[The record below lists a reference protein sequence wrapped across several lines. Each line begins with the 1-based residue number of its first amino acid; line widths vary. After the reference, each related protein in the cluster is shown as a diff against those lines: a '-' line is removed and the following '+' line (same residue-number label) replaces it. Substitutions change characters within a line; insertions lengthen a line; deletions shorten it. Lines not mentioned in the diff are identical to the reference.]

1 MATQAATVSVLQGR
15 AWARAEDGSLR
26 ELAVGD
32 VIAADERLVTEAGTR
47 IELDFGDAAPVTLS
61 GVQDVAMSPDLWPDT
76 AAARDEASVLNEQF
90 DAILAGLDENDSLLL
105 GGDGDLLD
113 MLDQAPAAGQ
123 STSGGGHS
131 FVRVERIN
139 ETVDG
144 QSYEFA
150 AGSRAEATTAEAD
163 DFAVNN
169 APTTADQSLS
179 TGEDTPVLGQIS
191 AQDLDGDSLS
201 YTLTQPPANG
211 SVTLN
216 PATGEFEYTP
226 NADFN
231 GADEFTVTVSDG
243 TQSAVSVAQVDV
255 IAVNDAPV
263 AQDQTVTT
271 PEDTPLAGQVD
282 ASDVDLGDTLTY
294 ALDIPP
300 ANGSVTLDP
309 DTGAFTY
316 TPNENYNGP
325 DSFNVIVT
333 DNSGATDTATVQLS
347 VTPVND
353 APNAVDDGPLETFA
367 TTTVTGNALDN
378 DSDLDGDN
386 LQVVGFSVADN
397 DTVFAPGDEVP
408 LGDAGVFGIDA
419 NGEFYFTPSDGYSG
433 PVPEVS
439 YTVSDGSLTD
449 SAAIRFDDVPGGVAP
464 PPPPPP
470 VEPPAATIALDNI
483 TSDNI
488 ISAAEAA
495 GNVVVTGQVGGDAQS
510 GDTITLTVNG
520 NDYTGTVLAGGGFSI
535 AVAGADLAAANVIS
549 ASVDGTSDSGQ
560 SYSATTSA
568 GYSVDT
574 QAPQVAITLDEQIT
588 PDDIINAQEAGQTI
602 AITGAVSG
610 DVSDGD
616 LVTVTVNDVVYTG
629 EVTGGA
635 FSIDVAGSDLVA
647 DADNQIEAS
656 ITTST
661 GDVNGEATATDSEGY
676 AVDTELP
683 VVSIT
688 LDEITDTDAI
698 AIAAANGENTTVTG
712 SVSGDVVDGDI
723 VEITIGGNTYSGQV
737 DGGTFAID
745 VAANDFVTDADA
757 SVAASI
763 TVQDTAGNSASAS
776 DDADFIL
783 NPVNVAQ
790 FTDNFVNGVS
800 FTTSSGLSGITGEA
814 GADGSFYYRAGDTIT
829 FTVGDVTVAEF
840 SADAIVGNV
849 LFLQDIAGTA
859 LSDSNS
865 NYVEN
870 MAIFLQAL
878 DNDLTDS
885 TPNDGI
891 LQTNDLQNNQAS
903 YESNITIT
911 PEIRDAFANYIDPTT
926 GAPLNI
932 ATAGKEMISQA
943 LASVGIEFTRD
954 SERDPSGDN
963 VFETIAMEHVA
974 VTIEELA
981 GDRGPVTADERTE
994 DVLDV
999 PGGLI
1004 QYNYNELN
1012 GEITFNT
1019 DDLLEG
1025 AVGRQVI
1032 TENLLVSNVQLSA
1045 SYTDIGVLEDRGNGE
1060 YAIVLSPDTDQYD
1073 LEGLSIDYRVEDW
1086 TVFRDVTSA
1095 TQDQYRSHL
1104 SADIQDV
1111 GEGDGFNQF
1120 TLNSELVFDTDSSL
1134 LINFTSELLSDQLG
1148 YPIAEY
1154 ADDYLVPLE
1163 YSNDGG
1169 QTWQQMQLHSTVNSD
1184 SGLPRPIFEFVL
1196 GAGDSSV
1203 EIRVPIFDDA
1213 IIEDPIEYFDAVVS
1227 GDNVYD
1233 EHLQFGIIDNDAQGQ
1248 DLPLISLD
1256 YVLVVEG
1263 DGDAVF
1269 TLTLSEPSTETVT
1282 VAYQTADQ
1290 GALAGED
1297 YTAVQGVAVFAPGQT
1312 SVTVTVPVI
1321 DDDIIE
1327 SQPNPEFALLNLS
1340 NPTNAAL
1347 ADSQGTLRIF
1357 DNDTPDNAAMTLDI
1371 DPVTGDN
1378 LIDASE
1384 AGSMVTLT
1392 GTVTADPAIGFSLVT
1407 ITVNGQSYQAVA
1419 DSNGRFSV
1427 QVPGQGLI
1435 DDADTTVTGRVIG
1448 VGADGAQGSANASE
1462 AYAVDLSA
1470 PTILINDLNG
1480 ELQPG
1485 EASVTEAS
1493 GTTVNGTI
1501 NVQAVAG
1508 IAAVTIAGFDITGA
1522 SNTPVTIN
1530 SPQGQLLVTGYDA
1543 ATGVISYQFTESG
1556 SAADHTAGDVVD
1568 SFEVRVTDT
1577 ASVTVSDNLDVYIL
1591 DTAPTAE
1598 AANISIAEDGTQ
1610 VIGGVTIAAGAD
1622 TFNVDVQNNV
1632 AGNYGQFSIDASGQ
1646 YTYVLNGGQ
1655 TAVQQLDDG
1664 EQLQDSFTYN
1674 VTDSDGNVSSN
1685 TVTVTINGATDAAP
1699 VIVVT
1704 DSDGQLTPADNSVT
1718 EATGSTVVGS
1728 ASVSAEA
1735 GITSVTVDGQD
1746 ISAAGTTPVVI
1757 TTANGSLTITNYD
1770 SATGVISYQFVENN
1784 TAVDHSVG
1792 DVIDTV
1798 VIAVTDVTGTTTNAN
1813 LDIQILDTAPAA
1825 VDDADTVVLGGSTSG
1840 NVITGAGADTLGA
1853 DGASLNQV
1861 SYGGV
1866 TYDSNSAEFNG
1877 STWTIAATNGV
1888 LQIDTQGNYTYTSNA
1903 TAPAPVNTGG
1913 GDAASW
1919 SGVALYGFAASGD
1932 AYTDSAGNLN
1942 PAVLDAA
1949 HAGNV
1954 VFAQNQV
1961 GVRVGAGDIST
1972 IDSSDNNGPQSQA
1985 LILDLGTSASQAN
1998 VLFGQVG
2005 STDDGRWVAYDE
2017 NFNEVGSGSFDVLPY
2032 SVHVEPGAS
2041 FQYLVISGADTDDH
2055 FSVHSVDYIE
2065 SAANPADEAFG
2076 YQLIDADGSV
2086 SNEAN
2091 LVINHDLSVTDGNE
2105 SIAIGENDNIGAG
2118 EFNLLDNSTPNNG
2131 GNVITSTGDESII
2144 INNVDLTHLF
2154 TISATGF
2161 SYGQAEFTITHK
2173 ETGFTGVFTLNSDG
2187 NLTFDNGLNPLF
2199 DFLNEGDQASI
2210 NVDYIVNGSI
2220 QSTLTIN
2227 VAGAED
2233 AAVIGGV
2240 STGTVAEDGTQTA
2253 SGALSISDVDSSD
2266 NPVSFADVAST
2277 AGDNAYGSFVLS
2289 GGSWTY
2295 TLDNAAVQ
2303 FLDAN
2308 ESVTDSITYTAT
2320 DGSSQTIT
2328 VTINGAEDAAVIGGV
2343 STGTVAE

>member
-1 MATQAATVSVLQGR
+1 MATQAATVSVLQGQ
-15 AWARAEDGSLR
+15 AWARAADGSLR
-26 ELAVGD
+26 ELSVGD

-47 IELDFGDAAPVTLS
+47 IELDFGDAALVTLS
-61 GVQDVAMSPDLWPDT
+61 GVQDVAMSPDLWPET
-76 AAARDEASVLNEQF
+76 ASVSAEASVLDSQF
-90 DAILAGLDENDSLLL
+90 DAILASLDENDSLLL
-105 GGDGDLLD
+105 GGEGDLLD
-113 MLDQAPAAGQ
+113 ILEDAPAAGQ

-139 ETVDG
+139 ETVDD

-150 AGSRAEATTAEAD
+150 DGSRAAATAREED
-163 DFAVNN
+163 DFAANN
-169 APTTADQSLS
+169 APSTADQSLS
-179 TGEDTPVLGQIS
+179 TSEETPVLGQIS

-211 SVTLN
+211 SVSLN

-226 NADFN
+226 NTDFN
-231 GADEFTVTVSDG
+231 GVDEFIVSVSDG
-243 TQSAVSVAQVDV
+243 SQSTESVAQITVTP
-255 IAVNDAPV
+255 VNDAPV
-263 AQDQTVTT
+263 AQDQTLST
-271 PEDTPLAGQVD
+271 PEDTPLDGQID
-282 ASDVDLGDTLTY
+282 ASDVDLGDNLSYTLEV
-294 ALDIPP
+294 PP
-300 ANGSVTLDP
+300 ANGSVTIDSA
-309 DTGAFTY
+309 TGAFTY
-316 TPNENYNGP
+316 TPGDNYNGP
-325 DSFNVIVT
+325 DSFNVVVT
-333 DNSGATDTATVQLS
+333 DSTGASDSATVQLS

-353 APNAVDDGPLETFA
+353 APNAVDDGPLATFVD
-367 TTTVTGNALDN
+367 TTVTGNALDN
-378 DSDLDGDN
+378 DTDLEGDT
-386 LQVVGFSVADN
+386 LEVVGFSVDGSDA
-397 DTVFAPGDEVP
+397 VFAPGDEIL
-408 LGDAGVFGIDA
+408 LGDAGVFGIGP
-419 NGEFYFTPSDGYSG
+419 NGDFYFTPNDGYSG
-433 PVPEVS
+433 SVPEVS
-439 YTVSDGSLTD
+439 YTVSDGAATD
-449 SAAIRFDDVPGGVAP
+449 SAVIRFDDVPGGVTP
-464 PPPPPP
+464 PPAPP
-470 VEPPAATIALDNI
+470 VEAPTATIALDSI

-495 GNVVVTGQVGGDAQS
+495 GNVVITGQVGGDAQP

-520 NDYTGTVLAGGGFSI
+520 QAYTGTVVTGGGFSI

-549 ASVDGTSDSGQ
+549 ASVDGTSESGQ

-574 QAPQVAITLDEQIT
+574 EAPQVAIALDEQIT

-616 LVTVTVNDVVYTG
+616 QVTLTVNNVVYTG
-629 EVTGGA
+629 EVSGGV
-635 FSIDVAGSDLVA
+635 FSIDVAGSDLAA

-656 ITTST
+656 ITTTT
-661 GDVNGEATATDSEGY
+661 GDVNGEATASDSEGY
-676 AVDTELP
+676 TVDTELP

-698 AIAAANGENTTVTG
+698 AIAAANGENTTITG

-723 VEITIGGNTYSGQV
+723 VEVTIGGNTYSGQV
-737 DGGTFAID
+737 DSGTFAIE
-745 VAANDFVTDADA
+745 VEANDFVTDTDS
-757 SVAASI
+757 SVDASI
-763 TVQDTAGNSASAS
+763 TVRDDAGNTASAN
-776 DDADFIL
+776 DDADFTI

-800 FTTSSGLSGITGEA
+800 FTTSSGLSGITGET

-840 SADAIVGNV
+840 SADAIVGNI

-859 LSDSNS
+859 LSDSNL

-878 DNDLTDS
+878 DNDLTDA
-885 TPNDGI
+885 TPDDGI
-891 LQTNDLQNNQAS
+891 LQTSNLVNNQAS
-903 YESNITIT
+903 YDSQITIT
-911 PEIRDAFANYIDPTT
+911 AEIRDAFANYIDPTT

-954 SERDPSGDN
+954 TERDPSGDN

-974 VTIEELA
+974 VTIQELA
-981 GDRGPVTADERTE
+981 GDRGPVTADERTA

-1019 DDLLEG
+1019 DGLLEG

-1045 SYTDIGVLEDRGNGE
+1045 SYVDIGVLEDRGNGE
-1060 YAIVLSPDTDQYD
+1060 YAIVLNPGTDQYD

-1104 SADIQDV
+1104 SAEIPDV
-1111 GEGDGFNQF
+1111 GEGDGYNQF

-1169 QTWQQMQLHSTVNSD
+1169 QTWQQMQLHSTVNNDSD
-1184 SGLPRPIFEFVL
+1184 LPRPIFEFVL
-1196 GAGDSSV
+1196 GAGASSV

-1213 IIEDPIEYFDAVVS
+1213 VIEDPIEYFDAVVS

-1248 DLPLISLD
+1248 DLPLISVD

-1263 DGDAVF
+1263 EGDAVF

-1297 YTAVQGVAVFAPGQT
+1297 YTAVQGVAVFAPGET
-1312 SVTVTVPVI
+1312 SVTVSIPII
-1321 DDDIIE
+1321 DDDIVE
-1327 SQPNPEFALLNLS
+1327 SLPNPEFALLNLS
-1340 NPTNAAL
+1340 SPTNAVL
-1347 ADSQGTLRIF
+1347 ADAQGTLRIF

-1378 LIDASE
+1378 LIDAAE
-1384 AGSMVTLT
+1384 AGSLITLT
-1392 GTVTADPAIGFSLVT
+1392 GTVTADPAIEFSLVT
-1407 ITVNGQSYQAVA
+1407 ITVNGQNYQAIA
-1419 DSNGRFSV
+1419 DASGRFSV
-1427 QVPGQGLI
+1427 QVPGQDLV
-1435 DDADTTVTGRVIG
+1435 DDADTTVMGRVIG
-1448 VGADGAQGSANASE
+1448 VGANGAQGSADASE
-1462 AYAVDLSA
+1462 LYAVDLSA
-1470 PTILINDLNG
+1470 PAILINDLNG
-1480 ELQPG
+1480 DLQPG
-1485 EASVTEAS
+1485 EASVTEGS
-1493 GTTVNGTI
+1493 NTTVNGTI

-1508 IAAVTIAGFDITGA
+1508 IVAVTIAGFDVTNA
-1522 SNTPVTIN
+1522 SATPVVIN

-1577 ASVTVSDNLDVYIL
+1577 ANVSATDNLDVYIL
-1591 DTAPTAE
+1591 DTAP
-1598 AANISIAEDGTQ
+1598 I
-1610 VIGGVTIAAGAD
+1610 
-1622 TFNVDVQNNV
+1622 
-1632 AGNYGQFSIDASGQ
+1632 
-1646 YTYVLNGGQ
+1646 
-1655 TAVQQLDDG
+1655 
-1664 EQLQDSFTYN
+1664 
-1674 VTDSDGNVSSN
+1674 
-1685 TVTVTINGATDAAP
+1685 
-1699 VIVVT
+1699 
-1704 DSDGQLTPADNSVT
+1704 
-1718 EATGSTVVGS
+1718 
-1728 ASVSAEA
+1728 
-1735 GITSVTVDGQD
+1735 
-1746 ISAAGTTPVVI
+1746 
-1757 TTANGSLTITNYD
+1757 
-1770 SATGVISYQFVENN
+1770 
-1784 TAVDHSVG
+1784 
-1792 DVIDTV
+1792 
-1798 VIAVTDVTGTTTNAN
+1798 
-1813 LDIQILDTAPAA
+1813 A

-1840 NVITGAGADTLGA
+1840 NVITGAGTDTLGA
-1853 DGASLNQV
+1853 EGASLSQIT
-1861 SYGGV
+1861 YEGV
-1866 TYDSNSAEFNG
+1866 TYDTDSAEFNG
-1877 STWTIAATNGV
+1877 SSWNIAATNGV
-1888 LQIDTQGNYTYTSNA
+1888 LEVDTQGNYTYTSTA
-1903 TAPAPVNTGG
+1903 TAPAPVSVGG

-1919 SGVALYGFAASGD
+1919 SGVSLYGFAASGD
-1932 AYTDSAGNLN
+1932 AYTDGAGNLD

-1949 HAGNV
+1949 HSGNV
-1954 VFAQNQV
+1954 VFVQNQV

-1972 IDSSDNNGPQSQA
+1972 IDSSDNGGPQSQA
-1985 LILDLGTSASQAN
+1985 LILDLGTNASQAN

-2017 NFNEVGSGSFDVLPY
+2017 NFSEVGSGSFDVLPY
-2032 SVHVEPGAS
+2032 SVHVDPGTS
-2041 FQYLVISGADTDDH
+2041 FQYLVISGEDTDDH

-2065 SAANPADEAFG
+2065 SAANPADEEFG

-2091 LVINHDLSVTDGNE
+2091 LVIDHDLSVTDGNE
-2105 SIAIGENDNIGAG
+2105 SIAIDENDNIGTG

-2161 SYGQAEFTITHK
+2161 SYGEAEFTITHK
-2173 ETGFTGVFTLNSDG
+2173 ETGHTGVFTLNSDG
-2187 NLTFDNGLNPLF
+2187 TLIFDNGSDPLF
-2199 DFLNEGDQASI
+2199 DFLTQDDQVSV
-2210 NVDYIVNGSI
+2210 NFDYIVNGSI
-2220 QSTLTIN
+2220 QSTATIN
-2227 VAGAED
+2227 VTGANDAPATADVNASGAED
-2233 AAVIGGV
+2233 AASIAVTLTGSDID
-2240 STGTVAEDGTQTA
+2240 GTVTAFNLNGLPSNGTLYVDAALTELAVTGNDYSAAAEQLT
-2253 SGALSISDVDSSD
+2253 L
-2266 NPVSFADVAST
+2266 
-2277 AGDNAYGSFVLS
+2277 YFVP
-2289 GGSWTY
+2289 
-2295 TLDNAAVQ
+2295 
-2303 FLDAN
+2303 DAN
-2308 ESVTDSITYTAT
+2308 WNGETDFHYVAKDDQGLV
-2320 DGSSQTIT
+2320 DGSANSATIT
-2328 VTINGAEDAAVIGGV
+2328 VNPTSPAIDAVNDAISVDEDD
-2343 STGTVAE
+2343 S